1 MLIRIPSSLSGSFA
15 TPPLAF
21 DIASSSTGAGEPILQ
36 EFRDPCEA
44 AALEQRPLCSVI
56 VPHFRDLENLDRCLS
71 LLQEQTLDHD
81 SFEVIVAENG
91 PPDDIEAV
99 VQCVA
104 GRARLIVSFE
114 RGAGPARNAGA
125 IASRGRMLA
134 FIDSDCRPESDFL
147 ARGLEALAAS
157 DIVGGCI
164 RVTVNDA
171 ESVTAAEAF
180 ELVFAFQNDKYIAKK
195 KFSVSAALFVS
206 RKIFYHVGP
215 FRAGMS
221 EDLEW
226 CRRACRAGYSLG
238 FASDAVVH
246 HQARRSWDDIA
257 KKWRRLTDESFAF
270 IREQPFG
277 LTAWLLR
284 TYVLPLSIVPHLVTI
299 FRSRKLHRMSERL
312 GAAAMLCRLRLAR
325 FVWGHLVILSKL

>member
-1 MLIRIPSSLSGSFA
+1 MLINIPSSVSGSFA
-15 TPPLAF
+15 TKPLALDSQWAPVSLASEVPKDLPGF
-21 DIASSSTGAGEPILQ
+21 NEPSSSE
-36 EFRDPCEA
+36 R
-44 AALEQRPLCSVI
+44 RPLCSVV
-56 VPHFRDLENLDRCLS
+56 VPHFRDLLNLDRCLA
-71 LLQEQTLDHD
+71 LLQEQTLDRD

-99 VQCVA
+99 VRCVA
-104 GRARLIVSFE
+104 GRARLIVCSE

-125 IASRGRMLA
+125 IASRGRILA
-134 FIDSDCRPESDFL
+134 FVDSDCRPEPDFL
-147 ARGLEALAAS
+147 VRGLEALGAS
-157 DIVGGCI
+157 DIVGGSI
-164 RVTVNDA
+164 RVTVKDTA
-171 ESVTAAEAF
+171 SVTPAEAF

-206 RKIFYHVGP
+206 RRIFYHVGP

-226 CRRACRAGYSLG
+226 CRRAHRSGYSLA
-238 FASDAVVH
+238 FAPGAVVH
-246 HQARRSWDDIA
+246 HPARRSWDDIA
-257 KKWRRLTDESFAF
+257 TKWRRLTTESFAF

-277 LTAWLLR
+277 TAAWLLR

-299 FRSRKLHRMSERL
+299 FRSPKLHRMSDRV
-312 GAAAMLCRLRLAR
+312 GAACVLCRLRLAR